1 MSISPELLY
10 AILSMDSYNR
20 GYEPGITGLGGENS
34 LIGTAMV
41 RKDATQLLNPG
52 EAQAAGFYAVAYDT
66 EYGTVISYRGT
77 DNPDL
82 LLSGEG
88 GSGSDIWEGWLTGVG
103 FLGAQAYLAADFY
116 QLGVSSRYL

>member
-1 MSISPELLY
+1 MAISKDLLL
-10 AILSMDSYNR
+10 AILSLDAYNR
-20 GYEPGITGLGGENS
+20 GYEPGISGLGGADSSLGDSLGNVVVKNENRS
-34 LIGTAMV
+34 N
-41 RKDATQLLNPG
+41 DARN
-52 EAQAAGFYAVAYDT
+52 AGFYAVAYDT